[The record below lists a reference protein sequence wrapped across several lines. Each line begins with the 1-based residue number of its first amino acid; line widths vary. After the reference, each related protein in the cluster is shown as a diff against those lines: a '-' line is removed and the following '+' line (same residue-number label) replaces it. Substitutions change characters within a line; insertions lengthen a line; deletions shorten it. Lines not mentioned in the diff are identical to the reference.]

1 MSEFQDEPRIESEY
15 QGSEVL
21 NEFQIELDD
30 NIKFNVDEY
39 YIFASSLASIEYSVE
54 IFLNI
59 SPIINGK
66 PKNEDD
72 LNEKERELYLTH
84 FNEAYTN
91 DNVLRQVEDM
101 IIKDE
106 TYKQLVVGD
115 FKPRVIFQPVEL
127 RSDNDFT
134 WEFLLVHKETCS
146 IGIKRNFK

>member
-39 YIFASSLASIEYSVE
+39 YIFASSLAPIEYSVE

-66 PKNEDD
+66 PKNEDV

-84 FNEAYTN
+84 FN
-91 DNVLRQVEDM
+91 
-101 IIKDE
+101 
-106 TYKQLVVGD
+106 
-115 FKPRVIFQPVEL
+115 
-127 RSDNDFT
+127 
-134 WEFLLVHKETCS
+134 
-146 IGIKRNFK
+146 